1 MRTLLPVLTLLAL
14 SAAGLALAQP
24 RDRGP
29 QPPDPPWR
37 RDLRSATLKGEAVTA
52 PAFFVGSAGVPS
64 LARFHSTVYAAFQW
78 FPQSDPESFDQVAL
92 SRSSDQG
99 KSWTPPRR
107 LVVKDLP
114 SGFQRPYDPTIVV
127 AGDDLLRV
135 YFTSN
140 PSGREGGMAGQAIY
154 SAASK
159 DGGETWT
166 FEPGERFKVPGKS
179 GAYDCA
185 VAKLPGKDGDVW
197 HIITPTPPGLRDDV
211 GRTTGAGAYHATSK
225 DGLTFTKAER
235 LETEGKGQWIG
246 NLLVVDGELAF
257 YGSPGPGSE
266 GGKIWRA
273 TSKDGVKWS
282 KPVTVDLVGADPAAV
297 RLENG
302 SVLLVA
308 VSPPGKAPPRGE
320 PGPGEP
326 GEDPDGWPR
335 PRPKLPDEP
344 FPNLPR

>member
-1 MRTLLPVLTLLAL
+1 MRRAIGVLVVLAAA
-14 SAAGLALAQP
+14 AAGVAQP
-24 RDRGP
+24 GEGRSQP
-29 QPPDPPWR
+29 QEAPWR
-37 RDLRSATLKGEAVTA
+37 RDLRSATVKGEAVA
-52 PAFFVGSAGVPS
+52 SPAFFVGCAGVPS
-64 LARFHSTVYAAFQW
+64 LAKSHSTIYAAFQW
-78 FPQSDPESFDQVAL
+78 FPQSDAESFDQVAL
-92 SRSSDQG
+92 SRSTDQG
-99 KSWTPPRR
+99 KSWTPPKR

-114 SGFQRPYDPTIVV
+114 SGYQRPYDPTIVA
-127 AGDDLLRV
+127 AGDDLLRL

-140 PSGREGGMAGQAIY
+140 PEGRKGGTAGQAIY
-154 SAASK
+154 SATSK

-166 FEPGERFKVPGKS
+166 FEPGERFRAPGKG

-185 VAKLPGKDGDVW
+185 VAKLSGKDGDVW
-197 HIITPTPPGLRDDV
+197 HLIVPSAPGSRDEV
-211 GRTTGAGAYHATSK
+211 GRTGGPGAYHATSK
-225 DGLTFTKAER
+225 DGVTFTKGER
-235 LETEGKGQWIG
+235 VEWEGKGQWIG

-282 KPVTVDLVGADPAAV
+282 KPTTVDLVGADPAAV

-308 VSPPGKAPPRGE
+308 VSPPEKAPPRGE
-320 PGPGEP
+320 PGPADP

-335 PRPKLPDEP
+335 PRPRPPEEP
-344 FPNLPR
+344 FPDLPR